1 MNRPW
6 QPAIPQAMQRHGGQ
20 TRPAVPAV
28 KQAETP
34 ARDETLDGPGRL
46 DENTTADT
54 AKK

>member
-20 TRPAVPAV
+20 TRPVVPAV
-28 KQAETP
+28 KQAETL
-34 ARDETLDGPGRL
+34 ARAEAPDGEGHP
-46 DENTTADT
+46 DENTTAAN

>member
-28 KQAETP
+28 KQAAKP
-34 ARDETLDGPGRL
+34 ARDETPDGQSRP
-46 DENTTADT
+46 DENTTAET

>member
-20 TRPAVPAV
+20 TRPALPAV

-34 ARDETLDGPGRL
+34 ARDKTPDEQGRP
-46 DENTTADT
+46 DESTTAGN